1 MSQLGIA
8 RRVAEC
14 TSRLEPQEK
23 TEIWRRI
30 LSSGL
35 RCIGT
40 HDDEEG
46 KRSAQDDVGIDRL
59 ISSPSNRKRFMQ
71 RRWNEKKASD
81 YVQGQNMKSN
91 TAKLS
96 VSSHS
101 SGS

>member
-1 MSQLGIA
+1 MGQLGIA

-59 ISSPSNRKRFMQ
+59 INPVQVIGEKDLYGDGE
-71 RRWNEKKASD
+71 NETKASD
-81 YVQGQNMKSN
+81 
-91 TAKLS
+91 
-96 VSSHS
+96 
-101 SGS
+101 